1 MLKVSLLNKQKI
13 SHITRLHFIDSGPH
27 AIEVT
32 YGGVQIP
39 GSPFIVDVSSGF
51 DASRVRAYGP
61 GLEPSGPHLMP
72 NLKTEFTV
80 DMSGAGKGGLGLS
93 IEGPADAAINCI
105 DNKDGTCT
113 VEYTPTMAGTHDIHL
128 KFNDVEIPSKSLLFF
143 LGI

>member
-1 MLKVSLLNKQKI
+1 M
-13 SHITRLHFIDSGPH
+13 
-27 AIEVT
+27 
-32 YGGVQIP
+32 QIP
-39 GSPFIVDVSSGF
+39 GSPFEVDVSAGF

-128 KFNDVEIPSKSLLFF
+128 KFGGVEIPSKFF
-143 LGI
+143 FNEGVVLIEATVR